1 MFHRENERRLRLRE
15 RAHQEEHNLLIILIV
30 VNNKIK
36 SWKSS
41 PESFPPEVP
50 NFLFHRM
57 QRPCKEFRRERIPM
71 TTWYSGISRIVKVKR
86 NVRVFDYC
94 STNKKRN
101 VEVQHCFS
109 TINTEMEIEPP
120 SKMPVTMKLSLLW
133 QCKSKCNPVD
143 GEYSSYY
150 NISDLELS
158 WDQRKHSNYSRDIL
172 NTRDVFFLSSS
183 ENFQS

>member
-1 MFHRENERRLRLRE
+1 M
-15 RAHQEEHNLLIILIV
+15 HQI
-30 VNNKIK
+30 
-36 SWKSS
+36 
-41 PESFPPEVP
+41 
-50 NFLFHRM
+50 
-57 QRPCKEFRRERIPM
+57 CRIPM